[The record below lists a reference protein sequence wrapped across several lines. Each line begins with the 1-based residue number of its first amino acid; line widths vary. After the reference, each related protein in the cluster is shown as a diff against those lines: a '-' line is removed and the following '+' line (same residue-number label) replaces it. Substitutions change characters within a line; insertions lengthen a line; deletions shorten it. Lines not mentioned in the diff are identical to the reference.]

1 MFGIRAGRAFDG
13 ERVVPGGALVL
24 VDGGRIA
31 GVEPGAAPAPEGCQ
45 VLEAPGGTVLPGLVD
60 AHVHL
65 CADDTDETLDRIGEP
80 STDAMMAVIE
90 QSLRRHLAG
99 VTTVRDLGDRRFA
112 VLDWRSSARSRGAV
126 YPAVVA
132 AGPPIT
138 SVGGHCANM
147 GGEAAGENQLRT
159 AVRERAGRG
168 VDVIKI
174 MTSGG
179 FATTGTQV
187 MLCQFSLGEVRAVVE
202 EAHAA
207 GLPATA
213 HAHGLPAVHMAMAAG
228 VDGIEH
234 CSFLTDKGVSQSEED
249 LARLAATGPAVCPTL
264 GFAGIPEAPPNA
276 AAVLAKLGMSL
287 EQVLEV
293 RKLRVAQMHAAGVRI
308 VSGSDGGIAAV
319 RAARP
324 AARIGG
330 LPGRRRREH
339 RRRAGVRDRAGRG
352 RMRPRGQEGPAAGRV
367 RCRPARRRRRPGR
380 RDHRPGPAG
389 GGVRRRAAPGRS
401 RLTCRPGRPLTAGAA
416 VRHGGGANSIRRKIL
431 DFRSFRAG

>member
-65 CADDTDETLDRIGEP
+65 CADDTDGTLDRIGEP
-80 STDAMMAVIE
+80 SADAMMAVIE
-90 QSLRRHLAG
+90 QSLRHHLAAG

-112 VLDWRSSARSRGAV
+112 VLDWRSSARSRCAV

-249 LARLAATGPAVCPTL
+249 LARLAETGPAVCPTL

-287 EQVLEV
+287 EQLLEV
-293 RKLRVAQMHAAGVRI
+293 RKRRVAQMHAAGVRI
-308 VSGSDGGIAAV
+308 VSGSDGGIAAAKPHGLLPV
-319 RAARP
+319 SVAFLVDGGVSTAAALASATALAAAACGLGDRKGRLRAGYDADLLVVDGDPVADITALGRP
-324 AARIGG
+324 AA
-330 LPGRRRREH
+330 
-339 RRRAGVRDRAGRG
+339 VF
-352 RMRPRGQEGPAAGRV
+352 AAGR
-367 RCRPARRRRRPGR
+367 RPAE
-380 RDHRPGPAG
+380 
-389 GGVRRRAAPGRS
+389 AA
-401 RLTCRPGRPLTAGAA
+401 
-416 VRHGGGANSIRRKIL
+416 
-431 DFRSFRAG
+431 

>member
-65 CADDTDETLDRIGEP
+65 CADGTDGTLDRIGEP
-80 STDAMMAVIE
+80 SADAMVAVIE
-90 QSLRRHLAG
+90 QSLRRHLAAG

-132 AGPPIT
+132 AGPPLT

-159 AVRERAGRG
+159 AVRERTGRG

-234 CSFLTDKGVSQSEED
+234 CSFLTDKGVSQSEQD
-249 LARLAATGPAVCPTL
+249 LARLAETGLAVCPTL
-264 GFAGIPEAPPNA
+264 GFAGTPEPPPNA
-276 AAVLAKLGMSL
+276 AAVLAKLGMSF
-287 EQVLEV
+287 EQMLEV
-293 RKLRVAQMHAAGVRI
+293 RKRRVAQMHAAGVRI
-308 VSGSDGGIAAV
+308 VSGSDGGIAAAKPHGLLPV
-319 RAARP
+319 SVAYLVDGGVSTAAGLASATALAAAACGLGDRKGRLRAGYDADLLVVDGDPVADITALGRP
-324 AARIGG
+324 AAVFAG
-330 LPGRRRREH
+330 GRR
-339 RRRAGVRDRAGRG
+339 
-352 RMRPRGQEGPAAGRV
+352 PAQ
-367 RCRPARRRRRPGR
+367 
-380 RDHRPGPAG
+380 
-389 GGVRRRAAPGRS
+389 AA
-401 RLTCRPGRPLTAGAA
+401 
-416 VRHGGGANSIRRKIL
+416 
-431 DFRSFRAG
+431 